1 MRKEYKNGC
10 TESRY
15 YWMIVTADELELP
28 LVVADS
34 AAELSRMTGRSIGAI
49 RKGEHK
55 GRNRG
60 GVCIYKRTLKT

>member
-15 YWMIVTADELELP
+15 YWMIVTTDELELP

-34 AAELSRMTGRSIGAI
+34 AAELAKMTGKDIRAI
-49 RKGEHK
+49 RKGEHQ
-55 GRNRG
+55 GRERG
-60 GVCIYKRTLKT
+60 GVCMYKRTLKT